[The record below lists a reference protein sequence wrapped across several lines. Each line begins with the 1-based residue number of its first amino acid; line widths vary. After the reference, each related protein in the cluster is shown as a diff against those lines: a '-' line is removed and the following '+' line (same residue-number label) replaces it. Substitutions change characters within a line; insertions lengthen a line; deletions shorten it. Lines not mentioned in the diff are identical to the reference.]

1 MDGIK
6 ELRYKESDRISAV
19 SDGLK
24 RSGVNVSEKQ
34 DKLTIFGKGNQKIKG
49 GSIINASNDHR
60 IAMSFLC
67 LGLITKNPI
76 TVLNIILNQL

>member
-1 MDGIK
+1 MIDEYPILSILAATANGPTIMDGIE

-34 DKLTIFGKGNQKIKG
+34 DKLTIFGKGI
-49 GSIINASNDHR
+49 S
-60 IAMSFLC
+60 
-67 LGLITKNPI
+67 
-76 TVLNIILNQL
+76 ILNRLK